1 MGLESH
7 SMAKEK
13 MVKAAVCRTFGHPL
27 IVEDITIAD
36 PGEGEVKVKLAAC
49 AICHSDIMLA
59 EGHWG
64 GDLPAVYG
72 HEASGTVESLGPGV
86 HDFAVGDH
94 VVVTLIRSCGHCHY
108 CTNAIETQCEAAFPL
123 DEHSPLSDQ
132 DGAVV
137 TQGLNA
143 GAFAESVVV
152 EQSQVCRIPD
162 DVPLEVA
169 SILGCGV
176 LTGFGAVTNTVDV
189 RSGSIVA
196 VIGCGGV
203 GINSIQAAAHRG
215 ASRVIAIDVLDE
227 KLAQAQQF
235 GATHTANSS
244 SPTFVED
251 VLGLS
256 GGRGADYVFVTV
268 GAKSAIEQS
277 LEILGRAGTT
287 VIVGMPASEVLAEYD
302 PADLASKG
310 QAIVGSKMGSSSVS
324 RDIPQLVALYQQGSL
339 KLDELVSQR
348 FALDDINE
356 AIASVKRGEALRNL
370 VVFT

>member
-1 MGLESH
+1 MRVESH
-7 SMAKEK
+7 SIAKEK
-13 MVKAAVCRTFGHPL
+13 TLKAAVCRTFGLPL

-59 EGHWG
+59 DGHWG
-64 GDLPAVYG
+64 GELPAIYG
-72 HEASGTVESLGPGV
+72 HEASGIVESLGPGV
-86 HDFAVGDH
+86 HDLAVGDR

-108 CTNAIETQCEAAFPL
+108 CAHAIETQCEATFPL
-123 DEHSPLSDQ
+123 DEHSPLSDHE
-132 DGAVV
+132 GAVV
-137 TQGLNA
+137 AQGLNA

-152 EQSQVCRIPD
+152 EQSQICRIPD
-162 DVPLEVA
+162 DIPLEVA

-176 LTGFGAVTNTVDV
+176 LTGFGAVTNTVEV
-189 RSGSIVA
+189 SPGSIVA
-196 VIGCGGV
+196 VMGCGGV
-203 GINSIQAAAHRG
+203 GINSIQAAAYRG
-215 ASRVIAIDVLDE
+215 ASRVIAVDVLDE
-227 KLAQAQQF
+227 KLEQALRF
-235 GATHTANSS
+235 GATHTVNSS
-244 SPTFVED
+244 LPTFVDD

-268 GAKSAIEQS
+268 GAKSAIKQS

-302 PADLASKG
+302 PGDLASKG
-310 QAIVGSKMGSSSVS
+310 QSIVGSKMGSSSVS
-324 RDIPQLVALYQQGSL
+324 RDIPKLVALYQQGDL

-348 FALDDINE
+348 FSLENINE

-370 VVFT
+370 VVF